1 MDLASHQRIMALDL
15 GERRIGIAVSD
26 PLLLTAQG
34 VTTIKGTAHP
44 DWIEELVPL
53 VEQFEVGAFVVG
65 LPRHMSGEIGEKG
78 EQAERV
84 ADLLRQRFEQPV
96 HLWDERL
103 STSAVERT
111 LVTADLS
118 RQKRKRVID
127 KLAASWFLQ
136 GFLDAQRR

>member
-1 MDLASHQRIMALDL
+1 MNFANHQRIMALDL

-26 PLLLTAQG
+26 PLHLTAQG
-34 VTTIKGTAHP
+34 VTTIKGTAYP
-44 DWIEELVPL
+44 DWIEELIPW
-53 VEQFEVGAFVVG
+53 VEKYEVGAFVVG
-65 LPRHMSGEIGEKG
+65 LPRHMNGEIGEKG
-78 EQAERV
+78 EQAEEI
-84 ADLLRQRFEQPV
+84 AALLRQRFGHPV

-111 LVTADLS
+111 LLTADLS